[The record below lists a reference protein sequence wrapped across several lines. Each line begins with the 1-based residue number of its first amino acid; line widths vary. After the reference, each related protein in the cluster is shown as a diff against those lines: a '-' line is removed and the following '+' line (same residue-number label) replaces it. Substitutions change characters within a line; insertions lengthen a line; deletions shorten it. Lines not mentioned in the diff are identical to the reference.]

1 MLGGEG
7 VTSRTKIVVGLCVV
21 ASIALFAGIATFDQ
35 WSGFVLHLIAP

>member
-1 MLGGEG
+1 M
-7 VTSRTKIVVGLCVV
+7 TSRTKLTIGLCVV